1 MQVKVIKRF
10 WDSAERR
17 MRLPNQIVEI
27 ADADVKRWGLV
38 ESGKVEVVKPEPV
51 RRTRKE
57 SAEE

>member
-1 MQVKVIKRF
+1 
-10 WDSAERR
+10 
-17 MRLPNQIVEI
+17 MRLPNQVVEI